1 MTLPIQFKIKTKL
14 SGNLRFIHLMSQQQ
28 REEARAKKLQAGK
41 LEEGDPSDTESDED
55 DANLIE

>member
-28 REEARAKKLQAGK
+28 RDEARAKKLQAGK